1 MIHAENLSVIFE
13 KKGQKFQALSDVSFD
28 VKKGESFGIIG
39 ESGSGKT
46 TILNVLSGM
55 VSQNSGAFKL
65 NGTLQYVF
73 QDPYSALHPYHTIG
87 RILEEPL
94 KIRKKIVDKSL
105 IIQCLKNVGL
115 GEEYYFRYPHEL
127 SGGQRQRVVIGRALV
142 MQADVLLLDEPTSAL
157 DVSVQAEILNLL
169 KDLQEK
175 YKFTM
180 ILVTHDLPV
189 VAFMCNDILVMR
201 QGKVIERITSTNL
214 RRGMIKNSYTKE
226 LVDLSF

>member
-1 MIHAENLSVIFE
+1 MIRVQNISVIFE
-13 KKGQKFQALSDVSFD
+13 NKNEKFQALSNVSFD

-55 VSQNSGAFKL
+55 VPPNTGSFRI

-87 RILEEPL
+87 KILEEPL
-94 KIRKKIVDKSL
+94 KIRKKKIDKSL

-142 MQADVLLLDEPTSAL
+142 MKADILLLDEPTSAL

-169 KDLQEK
+169 KDLQEQ
-175 YKFTM
+175 YGFTM

-189 VAFMCNDILVMR
+189 VSFMCDTILVMK
-201 QGKVIERITSTNL
+201 QGQMVEKITS
-214 RRGMIKNSYTKE
+214 NSLCQGNIQNTYTEE
-226 LVDLSF
+226 LVRLSF

>member
-1 MIHAENLSVIFE
+1 MIQVENISVSFE
-13 KKGQKFQALSDVSFD
+13 KKGQKFQVLSEVSFS
-28 VKKGESFGIIG
+28 VKKGFSFGIIG

-55 VSQNSGAFKL
+55 ISTSSGSFHL

-87 RILEEPL
+87 KILEEPL
-94 KIRKKIVDKSL
+94 KIRKKTIDKNL
-105 IIQCLKNVGL
+105 IIQCLRNVGL

-142 MQADVLLLDEPTSAL
+142 MQADILLLDEPTSAL

-189 VAFMCNDILVMR
+189 VTFMCEEILVMK
-201 QGKVIERITSTNL
+201 QGKMVEKITSDAL